1 MCGGTLKTSRTCWIV
16 LGLLLL
22 SLAGHAQDLEDD
34 DDEDFAYPSGP
45 YASLQLFSANA
56 EVWQINISLPDKPQS
71 WDNIRSALSQSLS
84 CPASKFHAPPAF
96 DLSTLQFTSK
106 WTPKRR
112 QQYEDSMTRY
122 NERTLMAE
130 CPNFFHQSPFYRR
143 ANLDFTA
150 LNREL
155 AGNKVQ
161 QFLVT
166 VSLPSA
172 KHVEYSHEHLLR
184 DSKGQFLSYNF
195 PVPGDNV
202 TSLRLAY
209 GMNPREIYR
218 SFALT
223 AVFVLVPIAGLL
235 WVRRA
240 ALKSAEADPTAAW
253 FSYFRVMNWG
263 VNGSVL
269 FWVTSGLGARQ
280 TLQDWVAFLSLPVWE
295 AAFLDAAV
303 VIIPAFLVYFAC
315 VALSYPLHVQLRG
328 RSWKK
333 REFLIQQL
341 ATVGAQALPLMFFL
355 GAISTIS
362 KSGAASA
369 ALFISAYF
377 SWMICH
383 NIRLRLT
390 RAYPFALTT
399 GELRDR
405 VFDLAKKAGVE
416 VRQIFVLP
424 TGKGQVANAYASGA
438 QVVMFTDYLLERLTK
453 REVDGVA
460 AHELS
465 HLRYKHV
472 PKRAAVF
479 YCALVLP
486 ALLAGF
492 FQGFFASSLH
502 VLRLQAPMA
511 LRLYSAGMWFWHW
524 SQRDFTLILLG
535 LAGFYFLSRRFEHE
549 ADAGAVLLTRD
560 PEAQITGLLKLSRLN
575 LMPIHW
581 GRGTSLW
588 ITHPSTVHRAERI
601 AAAGGMSAEQLS
613 AILEKYRAE
622 ASAQGAPQAQGDPG
636 VHYSVPES
644 SSERAVR
651 SAARTRR
658 THQIRLWVGLLAYI
672 VPAALMAGIVHFA
685 QLTGNVAFAAYILGL
700 LATPVLCSFIGPKLS
715 VMRRSKQ
722 KAELQQSLA
731 DGKYPNAIAV
741 GFAPGAVVRLYGYN
755 YYSWD
760 TGLLSLERNRLVFV
774 GEQVRFSIPVEQI
787 DGICLGQGGP
797 SWWKVPRVY
806 IRWKNSEGRPSVFS
820 FGNLEPC
827 GVFSLR
833 KQQRELCEL
842 LQRWREAPERHGIVG
857 AEDVPALALGQVTSI
872 APNQVGR
879 FRTQLV
885 MAIYLFPLAAAVNV
899 VLGLDSLAY
908 LCSVIVITRIFESIP
923 YWSFRDRLLSF
934 VQAELGRAANA

>member
-1 MCGGTLKTSRTCWIV
+1 MKASRTCWIV
-16 LGLLLL
+16 LGLLIL
-22 SLAGHAQDLEDD
+22 SLVGHAQDFDD

-45 YASLQLFSANA
+45 FASLQLFSANA
-56 EVWQINISLPDKPQS
+56 EAWQVTFSVPEKPQS
-71 WDNIRSALSQSLS
+71 WDNTRSALSHALS
-84 CPASKFHAPPAF
+84 CPASKFHSPPAL
-96 DLSTLQFTSK
+96 DLSTLRFTSK
-106 WTPKRR
+106 WTAKQR
-112 QQYEDSMTRY
+112 QQYEESVTRY
-122 NERTLMAE
+122 NERTLTAE
-130 CPNFFHQSPFYRR
+130 CPSFFHQTKFSRE
-143 ANLDFTA
+143 ATLDFTA
-150 LNREL
+150 LNNEL
-155 AGNKVQ
+155 ATGKVQ
-161 QFLVT
+161 QLYVT
-166 VSLPSA
+166 IALPSA
-172 KHVEYSHEHLLR
+172 KHVDYSREHLQR
-184 DSKGQFLSYNF
+184 ETKGQFLSYNF
-195 PVPGDNV
+195 PVQSGSF

-209 GMNPREIYR
+209 GMNPRKIYR
-218 SFALT
+218 SFGLT
-223 AVFVLVPIAGLL
+223 GFFVLVPIAGLL

-280 TLQDWVAFLSLPVWE
+280 TLQEWIAFSSLPVWE
-295 AAFLDAAV
+295 AAFLDASV

-315 VALSYPLHVQLRG
+315 VALSYPLHLQLRG

-369 ALFISAYF
+369 GLFISAYL
-377 SWMICH
+377 SWIICH

-416 VRQIFVLP
+416 VRQIFLLP

-472 PKRAAVF
+472 PKRVAAF
-479 YCALVLP
+479 YCALLLP

-492 FQGFFASSLH
+492 FQGLFASSLH
-502 VLRLQAPMA
+502 LLHLQTPTV
-511 LRLYSAGMWFWHW
+511 LRLYSAGVWFWHW
-524 SQRDFTLILLG
+524 SQRDFILILLG
-535 LAGFYFLSRRFEHE
+535 LAGFYFLSRRFEHQ
-549 ADAGAVLLTRD
+549 ADAGAVLLTGD

-601 AAAGGMSAEQLS
+601 AAAGGMSAEQLN
-613 AILEKYRAE
+613 AVLQKYRAE
-622 ASAQGAPQAQGDPG
+622 ANAQVTQVESGP
-636 VHYSVPES
+636 HYALPES

-651 SAARTRR
+651 SAARTRHL
-658 THQIRLWVGLLAYI
+658 HQMRLWTGLLAYI
-672 VPAALMAGIVHFA
+672 VPSAIMASVVHFG
-685 QLTGNVAFAAYILGL
+685 QLKGNFALAAYIVGL
-700 LATPVLCSFIGPKLS
+700 LATPVLCTFIGPVLS

-722 KAELQQSLA
+722 KVELQQTLA
-731 DGKYPNAIAV
+731 NGKYPNAIAV
-741 GFAPGAVVRLYGYN
+741 GFAPGAVVRFYGHN

-760 TGLLSLERNRLVFV
+760 TGLLSIERNRLTFL
-774 GEQVRFSIPVEQI
+774 GEQVRFSVPVEQI

-820 FGNLEPC
+820 LGNLEPC

-833 KQQRELCEL
+833 KQQQELCER
-842 LQRWREAPERHGIVG
+842 LQRWRQSPEREGMTSP
-857 AEDVPALALGQVTSI
+857 EDVPALALGQVTSI

-885 MAIYLFPLAAAVNV
+885 MAVYLFPLAAAVNL
-899 VLGLDSLAY
+899 VLGLDSLFY
-908 LCSVIVITRIFESIP
+908 LCSVIVLTRIFESIP
-923 YWSFRDRLLSF
+923 YWTFRDRLLSF
-934 VQAELGRAANA
+934 VQAELGRAAKA

>member
-1 MCGGTLKTSRTCWIV
+1 VKSSRTCWIV
-16 LGLLLL
+16 LGLVFL
-22 SLAGHAQDLEDD
+22 SLAGHAQDFDD
-34 DDEDFAYPSGP
+34 DDEDFEYPSGP
-45 YASLQLFSANA
+45 FASLQLFSTNA
-56 EVWQINISLPDKPQS
+56 EAWQVSFSLPEKPQS
-71 WDNIRSALSQSLS
+71 WDNIRSALSQALS
-84 CPASKFHAPPAF
+84 CPASGFHSPPAV
-96 DLSTLQFTSK
+96 DLSTLRFTSK
-106 WTPKRR
+106 WTAKQR
-112 QQYEDSMTRY
+112 QQYEDSMVRY
-122 NERTLMAE
+122 NERTLTAE
-130 CPNFFHQSPFYRR
+130 CPSFFHQTTFSRV
-143 ANLDFTA
+143 ATLDFTT
-150 LNREL
+150 LNNDL
-155 AGNKVQ
+155 AAAKLQ
-161 QFLVT
+161 QFYVT
-166 VSLPSA
+166 VALPST
-172 KHVEYSHEHLLR
+172 KHIEYSREHLLR
-184 DSKGQFLSYNF
+184 DTKGQFLSYNF
-195 PVPGDNV
+195 PVQSGSV
-202 TSLRLAY
+202 ASLRLAY
-209 GMNPREIYR
+209 GINPREIYR
-218 SFALT
+218 SFVLT

-280 TLQDWVAFLSLPVWE
+280 RLQEWVAFSSLPAWE
-295 AAFLDAAV
+295 AAFLDASV

-355 GAISTIS
+355 GAISSIS
-362 KSGAASA
+362 KNGAASA
-369 ALFISAYF
+369 GLFISAYL
-377 SWMICH
+377 SWIICH

-472 PKRAAVF
+472 PKRLAAF

-502 VLRLQAPMA
+502 LLHLQTPTV

-524 SQRDFTLILLG
+524 SQRDFILILLG

-549 ADAGAVLLTRD
+549 ADAGAVLLTGD

-601 AAAGGMSAEQLS
+601 AAAGGMSAEQLN

-622 ASAQGAPQAQGDPG
+622 ASVQAALPG
-636 VHYSVPES
+636 QPETGLHYSVPES
-644 SSERAVR
+644 SSEKAVR
-651 SAARTRR
+651 SAARTRHL
-658 THQIRLWVGLLAYI
+658 HQIRLWTGLLAYI
-672 VPAALMAGIVHFA
+672 APSAIMAGLVHFGR
-685 QLTGNVAFAAYILGL
+685 LTGNFALAAYIIGL
-700 LATPVLCSFIGPKLS
+700 LATPVLCTFIGPMLS

-722 KAELQQSLA
+722 KVELQQSLA
-731 DGKYPNAIAV
+731 NGKYPNAIAV
-741 GFAPGAVVRLYGYN
+741 GFAPGAVVRFYGHN

-760 TGLLSLERNRLVFV
+760 IGLLSLERDRMAFL
-774 GEQVRFSIPVEQI
+774 GEQVRFSVPVEQI

-806 IRWKNSEGRPSVFS
+806 IRWKNSEERPSVFS
-820 FGNLEPC
+820 LGNLEPC
-827 GVFSLR
+827 SILSLR
-833 KQQRELCEL
+833 KQQQELCERL
-842 LQRWREAPERHGIVG
+842 NRWRHAPEREAVVAG
-857 AEDVPALALGQVTSI
+857 AGDVPALAIGQVTSI

-879 FRTQLV
+879 LRTQLV
-885 MAIYLFPLAAAVNV
+885 MAIYLFSLAAAVNLV
-899 VLGLDSLAY
+899 MGLDSLLY
-908 LCSVIVITRIFESIP
+908 LCSVVIVTRIFESIP

-934 VQAELGRAANA
+934 VQAELGRAAKA

>member
-1 MCGGTLKTSRTCWIV
+1 MSRTCWII

-22 SLAGHAQDLEDD
+22 SLAGRAQDFDED

-45 YASLQLFSANA
+45 VASLQLFSLDFKS
-56 EVWQINISLPDKPQS
+56 WQVSFSLPEKPES
-71 WDNIRSALSQSLS
+71 WTDLRFALGQALS
-84 CPASKFHAPPAF
+84 CPASNLHTPPAL

-106 WTPKRR
+106 WTPKQR
-112 QQYEDSMTRY
+112 QQYEDTMARY
-122 NERTLMAE
+122 NERTLVAE
-130 CPNFFHQSPFYRR
+130 CPNFFHQTTFSRESI
-143 ANLDFTA
+143 LDFTA
-150 LNREL
+150 LNNQL
-155 AGNKVQ
+155 AAENLQ
-161 QFLVT
+161 QFYVT
-166 VSLPSA
+166 VSLPPA
-172 KHVEYSHEHLLR
+172 RHVNYSREHLQR
-184 DSKGQFLSYNF
+184 DTKGQFLSYNF
-195 PVPGDNV
+195 PVQSGA
-202 TSLRLAY
+202 TSTVQLAY

-223 AVFVLVPIAGLL
+223 GVFVLVPIAGLL
-235 WVRRA
+235 WVRRT
-240 ALKSAEADPTAAW
+240 ALKSAAADPTAAW
-253 FSYFRVMNWG
+253 FSYFRVLNWG
-263 VNGSVL
+263 VNGSIL

-280 TLQDWVAFLSLPVWE
+280 TLQEWIAFSSLPVWE
-295 AAFLDAAV
+295 AAFLDASV
-303 VIIPAFLVYFAC
+303 IIIPAFLVYFAC

-328 RSWKK
+328 RSWSR

-369 ALFISAYF
+369 GLFISAYL
-377 SWMICH
+377 SWILCH
-383 NIRLRLT
+383 NIRLRVT

-472 PKRAAVF
+472 QKRAAAF

-486 ALLAGF
+486 ALAAGF
-492 FQGFFASSLH
+492 FQGLFASSLH
-502 VLRLQAPMA
+502 LLHLQTKTM
-511 LRLYSAGMWFWHW
+511 LRLYSVGAWFWHW
-524 SQRDFTLILLG
+524 SQRDFILIMLG
-535 LAGFYFLSRRFEHE
+535 LAAFYFLSRRFEHE
-549 ADAGAVLLTRD
+549 ADAGAVLLTGD

-581 GRGTSLW
+581 GRATSLW

-601 AAAGGMSAEQLS
+601 AAAGGMSAEQLN
-613 AILEKYRAE
+613 AILEKYRVE
-622 ASAQGAPQAQGDPG
+622 ASSQTALPAEPDSGL
-636 VHYSVPES
+636 HYSVPES
-644 SSERAVR
+644 SSEKAVR
-651 SAARTRR
+651 SAARTRHL
-658 THQIRLWVGLLAYI
+658 HQIRLWTGLLAYI
-672 VPAALMAGIVHFA
+672 VPSALMASIIHFGH
-685 QLTGNVAFAAYILGL
+685 LTGYFAITAYLLGL
-700 LATPVLCSFIGPKLS
+700 LATPVVCTFAGPLLS
-715 VMRRSKQ
+715 IMRRAKQ
-722 KAELQQSLA
+722 KTELQQSVA
-731 DGKYPNAIAV
+731 NGKYPNAISV
-741 GFAPGAVVRLYGYN
+741 GFAPGAVVRFYGHN

-760 TGLLSLERNRLVFV
+760 NGLLSLEHDRLAFI
-774 GEQVRFSIPVEQI
+774 GEQLRFSIPVQQI
-787 DGICLGQGGP
+787 DGICIGQGGP
-797 SWWKVPRVY
+797 SWWRVPRVY
-806 IRWKNSEGRPSVFS
+806 IRWMNSEGRPSVFS

-827 GVFSLR
+827 GIFSLR
-833 KQQRELCEL
+833 RQQQELCDR
-842 LQRWREAPERHGIVG
+842 LQRWREAPEREGVVR

-879 FRTQLV
+879 FRTQLL
-885 MAIYLFPLAAAVNV
+885 MAIYLFPLAAALNL
-899 VLGLDSLAY
+899 VLGLDSLLY
-908 LCSVIVITRIFESIP
+908 LCSVIAITRVFESIP

>member
-1 MCGGTLKTSRTCWIV
+1 MTKSRIGWLFLSV
-16 LGLLLL
+16 LLL
-22 SLAGHAQDLEDD
+22 SFLGRAQDFGDD

-45 YASLQLFSANA
+45 FASLQLFSSDFKS
-56 EVWQINISLPDKPQS
+56 WQVSLSLPEKPQS
-71 WDNIRSALSQSLS
+71 WTNIRLALGQALS
-84 CPASKFHAPPAF
+84 CPASNFHAPPAF
-96 DLSTLQFTSK
+96 DLSTLQFASK
-106 WTPKRR
+106 WTPKQR
-112 QQYEDSMTRY
+112 QQYEDSMARY

-130 CPNFFHQSPFYRR
+130 CPNFFHQSPFDRR
-143 ANLDFTA
+143 VNLDFTA
-150 LNREL
+150 LNHEL
-155 AGNKVQ
+155 ARNKVQ
-161 QFLVT
+161 QLLVV

-172 KHVEYSHEHLLR
+172 KHIEYSREHLQR
-184 DSKGQFLSYNF
+184 DTKGQFLSYNF
-195 PVPGDNV
+195 PVQSGAAS
-202 TSLRLAY
+202 TIHLAY

-218 SFALT
+218 SFVLT

-235 WVRRA
+235 WVRRT
-240 ALKSAEADPTAAW
+240 ALKSAAADPMAAW
-253 FSYFRVMNWG
+253 FSYFRVLNWG
-263 VNGSVL
+263 VNGSIL

-280 TLQDWVAFLSLPVWE
+280 TIQEWIAFCSLPVWE
-295 AAFLDAAV
+295 AAFLDASV
-303 VIIPAFLVYFAC
+303 VIIPAFVVYFVC
-315 VALSYPLHVQLRG
+315 VALSYPLHAQLRR
-328 RSWKK
+328 RSWTR
-333 REFLIQQL
+333 REFLVQQL

-369 ALFISAYF
+369 GLFISAYL

-438 QVVMFTDYLLERLTK
+438 QMVLFTDYLLEHLTK

-472 PKRAAVF
+472 QKRVAAF

-486 ALLAGF
+486 ALAAGF
-492 FQGFFASSLH
+492 FQESFSSSLH
-502 VLRLQAPMA
+502 LLRLQTPAV
-511 LRLYSAGMWFWHW
+511 LRLYSAGIWFWHW
-524 SQRDFTLILLG
+524 SQRDFILILLG

-549 ADAGAVLLTRD
+549 ADAGAVTLTGD

-581 GRGTSLW
+581 GRATSLW

-601 AAAGGMSAEQLS
+601 AAAGGMSAEKLK
-613 AILEKYRAE
+613 AILERYRAE
-622 ASAQGAPQAQGDPG
+622 ASAQAALPSQPETG

-644 SSERAVR
+644 NSEKAVR
-651 SAARTRR
+651 SAARTRHL
-658 THQIRLWVGLLAYI
+658 HQIRLWTGLLAYVI
-672 VPAALMAGIVHFA
+672 PSALMASVVRFGY
-685 QLTGNVAFAAYILGL
+685 LTGYAAFGAYIFGL
-700 LATPVLCSFIGPKLS
+700 LATPVVCTFVGPLLS
-715 VMRRSKQ
+715 IMRRVKQ
-722 KAELQQSLA
+722 KTELQQSVPS
-731 DGKYPNAIAV
+731 GKYPNAIAV
-741 GFAPGAVVRLYGYN
+741 GFAPGAVVRFYGHH

-760 TGLLSLERNRLVFV
+760 TGLLSLEPNRLAFL
-774 GEQVRFSIPVEQI
+774 GEQVRFSVPVEQI

-806 IRWKNSEGRPSVFS
+806 IRWKNTEDRPSVFS

-833 KQQRELCEL
+833 QQQQELCER
-842 LQRWREAPERHGIVG
+842 LQRWRQAPNAEG
-857 AEDVPALALGQVTSI
+857 AVSDEDVPALTLGQVTSLE
-872 APNQVGR
+872 PNRLGR

-885 MAIYLFPLAAAVNV
+885 MAIYLFPLAAALNL
-899 VLGLDSLAY
+899 VLGLDSLLY
-908 LCSVIVITRIFESIP
+908 LCSVIAITRIFESIP
-923 YWSFRDRLLSF
+923 YWRFRDRLLSF
-934 VQAELGRAANA
+934 VQAELARAANA

>member
-1 MCGGTLKTSRTCWIV
+1 MKKSRTCWII
-16 LGLLLL
+16 LSLLLL
-22 SLAGHAQDLEDD
+22 SLVGHAQDFDD
-34 DDEDFAYPSGP
+34 DDDDDFAYPSGP
-45 YASLQLFSANA
+45 FASLQLFSTDFKS
-56 EVWQINISLPDKPQS
+56 WQVSFSVPDKPQS
-71 WDNIRSALSQSLS
+71 WDNIRFAFSHALG

-106 WTPKRR
+106 WTPKQR
-112 QQYEDSMTRY
+112 QQYEESMARY

-130 CPNFFHQSPFYRR
+130 CPNFFHQTTFGRE
-143 ANLDFTA
+143 ATLDFTA
-150 LNREL
+150 VNSEL
-155 AGNKVQ
+155 AAQ
-161 QFLVT
+161 HLQEFYVT
-166 VSLPSA
+166 VALPSA
-172 KHVEYSHEHLLR
+172 KHVGYSREHLQR
-184 DSKGQFLSYNF
+184 DTKGQFLSYNF
-195 PVPGDNV
+195 PVQSGSAA
-202 TSLRLAY
+202 SLRLGY

-218 SFALT
+218 SLVLT
-223 AVFVLVPIAGLL
+223 AVFVLFPIAGLL
-235 WVRRA
+235 WVRHA

-295 AAFLDAAV
+295 AACLDASV

-328 RSWKK
+328 RSWSK

-355 GAISTIS
+355 GGISTIS

-369 ALFISAYF
+369 ALFISAYL

-438 QVVMFTDYLLERLTK
+438 QIVMFTDYLLEHLTK

-472 PKRAAVF
+472 PKRVAAF

-502 VLRLQAPMA
+502 LLRLQTPAM
-511 LRLYSAGMWFWHW
+511 LRLHSAGMWFWNW
-524 SQRDFTLILLG
+524 SQRDFILVLLG
-535 LAGFYFLSRRFEHE
+535 LAGFYLLSRRFEHE
-549 ADAGAVLLTRD
+549 ADAGAVLLTCD

-581 GRGTSLW
+581 GRATSLW

-601 AAAGGMSAEQLS
+601 AAAGGMSAEQLN
-613 AILEKYRAE
+613 AILEKYRFE
-622 ASAQGAPQAQGDPG
+622 ARAQTAPQAQIEPEL
-636 VHYSVPES
+636 HYSVPES
-644 SSERAVR
+644 SSERAMR
-651 SAARTRR
+651 SASRTRR
-658 THQIRLWVGLLAYI
+658 LHQIRLWTGLLAYI
-672 VPAALMAGIVHFA
+672 VPSTLMAGIVHFA
-685 QLTGNVAFAAYILGL
+685 HLGGDSALAAYIFGL
-700 LATPVLCSFIGPKLS
+700 LATPVLCTFMGRMLS

-731 DGKYPNAIAV
+731 NGKYPNAIAV
-741 GFAPGAVVRLYGYN
+741 GFAPGAVVRFYGHN

-760 TGLLSLERNRLVFV
+760 TGLLSLERNRLAFL
-774 GEQVRFSIPVEQI
+774 GEQVQYSIPVEQI

-797 SWWKVPRVY
+797 SWWKVPRIY

-833 KQQRELCEL
+833 RQQQELCEQ
-842 LQRWREAPERHGIVG
+842 LQRWHQAPEREGAVI

-885 MAIYLFPLAAAVNV
+885 MAIYLFPLAVAVNL
-899 VLGLDSLAY
+899 VLGLDSLFY

-934 VQAELGRAANA
+934 VQAELGRGANA

>member
-1 MCGGTLKTSRTCWIV
+1 MV
-16 LGLLLL
+16 VGLLLL
-22 SLAGHAQDLEDD
+22 SLAGHAQDFDGD

-56 EVWQINISLPDKPQS
+56 EAWQVSFSLPGKPQS
-71 WDNIRSALSQSLS
+71 WDNIRSALSQTLS

-96 DLSTLQFTSK
+96 KSSRLQFTSK
-106 WTPKRR
+106 WTPKQR
-112 QQYEDSMTRY
+112 QQYEDSMARY

-130 CPNFFHQSPFYRR
+130 CPNFFHQSPFSRR
-143 ANLDFTA
+143 ANLDFNA
-150 LNREL
+150 LDHEL
-155 AGNKVQ
+155 AANNVQ
-161 QFLVT
+161 QFIVA
-166 VSLPSA
+166 VSLPTA

-195 PVPGDNV
+195 PVQDGSV

-209 GMNPREIYR
+209 GVNPREIYR

-223 AVFVLVPIAGLL
+223 VVFVLAPIAGLL
-235 WVRRA
+235 WVRRT
-240 ALKSAEADPTAAW
+240 ALKSAAADPTAAW

-280 TLQDWVAFLSLPVWE
+280 TLQEWVAFSSLPVWE
-295 AAFLDAAV
+295 AAFLDASV

-333 REFLIQQL
+333 SEFLIQQL

-355 GAISTIS
+355 GGISTIS

-369 ALFISAYF
+369 GLFISAYM

-383 NIRLRLT
+383 NIRLRVT

-405 VFDLAKKAGVE
+405 VFDLAKKAGVQ

-472 PKRAAVF
+472 QKRVAVF

-492 FQGFFASSLH
+492 FQGFLSRSLH
-502 VLRLQAPMA
+502 LLRLQTPTT

-524 SQRDFTLILLG
+524 SQRDFILILLG

-549 ADAGAVLLTRD
+549 ADAGAVLLTDD

-601 AAAGGMSAEQLS
+601 AAAGGMSAEQLN
-613 AILEKYRAE
+613 AILEKYRVE
-622 ASAQGAPQAQGDPG
+622 AIGQATQQAQTEPG

-658 THQIRLWVGLLAYI
+658 LHQIRLWTGLLAYV
-672 VPAALMAGIVHFA
+672 VPAALMASAVHFA
-685 QLTGNVAFAAYILGL
+685 HLTGNVAIAAYILGL
-700 LATPVLCSFIGPKLS
+700 LATPVVCSFMGPMLS
-715 VMRRSKQ
+715 VVRRSKQ

-731 DGKYPNAIAV
+731 NGKYPNAITV
-741 GFAPGAVVRLYGYN
+741 GFAPGAVVRFYGHN

-760 TGLLSLERNRLVFV
+760 NGLLSLERNRLAFI

-797 SWWKVPRVY
+797 SWWKAPRVY
-806 IRWKNSEGRPSVFS
+806 IRWKNSDGRPSVFS
-820 FGNLEPC
+820 LGNLEPC
-827 GVFSLR
+827 GVFTLR
-833 KQQRELCEL
+833 RQQQELCER
-842 LQRWREAPERHGIVG
+842 LQRWRQAPERDGTVS
-857 AEDVPALALGQVTSI
+857 AEDVPALMLGQVTST
-872 APNQVGR
+872 APNQLGR

-885 MAIYLFPLAAAVNV
+885 MAIYLFPLAAAVNL
-899 VLGLDSLAY
+899 VLGLDSLLY
-908 LCSVIVITRIFESIP
+908 LCSVIVMTRIFGSIP

-934 VQAELGRAANA
+934 VQAELSRAANA